1 MLPYISLCL
10 NAEVYQRFCPH
21 GLLFHELW
29 GGGAEETDPLR
40 VGIIGGMM

>member
-29 GGGAEETDPLR
+29 GGGQRKLTHL
-40 VGIIGGMM
+40 G